1 MKWNDKKAKLYLE
14 KNGVL
19 NLLENTQKGQLVP
32 QYADLARLH
41 QLVTSR
47 RVFTILEFGV
57 GFSTIVLAHALAQN
71 KKTWEKAKID
81 MDFRVAYPFKV
92 FSVDSSQKWMQVVKK
107 MIPVELREYVEISY
121 SPVEAGLFNG
131 RMCHFYKTLPD
142 VIPDFIYLD
151 APDPL
156 DVANSVNGMS
166 WKNKERTVM
175 SGDVLPMEPMLLPRT
190 LILVDGRT
198 NNVRFLQ
205 NNLQR
210 NWKIHHD
217 VEGDVTT
224 LELDE
229 APLGKINKAK
239 IEYCLKK

>member
-1 MKWNDKKAKLYLE
+1 MKWNEKSAKLYLQ

-19 NLLENTQKGQLVP
+19 KLLENTKKGQLVP

-41 QLVTSR
+41 QLAVSR
-47 RVFTILEFGV
+47 KVFTILEFGV
-57 GFSTIVLAHALAQN
+57 GFSTIVLAHALSLN
-71 KKTWEKAKID
+71 KKSWEKAAID
-81 MDFRVAYPFKV
+81 QDFRVAHPFKI
-92 FSVDSSQKWMQVVKK
+92 FSVDSSAKWIQAVKG
-107 MIPVELREYVEISY
+107 MIPADLRKYVEVSY

-131 RMCHFYKTLPD
+131 RMCHFYKNLPN

-156 DVANSVNGMS
+156 DVTKAINGMT

-175 SGDVLPMEPMLLPRT
+175 SGDILPMEPILLPRT
-190 LILVDGRT
+190 LVLVDGRT

-210 NWKIHHD
+210 NWKVQHD
-217 VEGDVTT
+217 VEGDITT

-229 APLGKINKAK
+229 TPLGKINKAK
-239 IEYCLKK
+239 IEYCLGK